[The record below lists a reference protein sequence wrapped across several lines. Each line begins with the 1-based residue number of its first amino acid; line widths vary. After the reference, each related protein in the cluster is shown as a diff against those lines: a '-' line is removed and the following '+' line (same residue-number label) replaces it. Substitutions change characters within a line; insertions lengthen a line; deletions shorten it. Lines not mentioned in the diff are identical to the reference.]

1 VFATETLALGIN
13 MPARSVVLE
22 SLVKWNGEA
31 HVDLT
36 PGEYTQLTGRAGRRG
51 IDVEGHGVVLW
62 TPGFDPKHVAGLAST
77 RTYPLRS
84 SFRPSYNMAVNLV
97 GQMGRAAS
105 RELLESSFAQFQADR
120 AVVGLA
126 RQVKRNLEAL
136 EGYREAMH
144 CHLGDFEEYAGLR
157 RTLKD
162 RESQLAR
169 EGAAARRASA
179 AASLDRLKVGDV
191 IRVPAGRRQG
201 LAVVIDPHGG
211 GAAGDPK
218 PVVVT
223 ADRQVKRLSVVDFPT
238 PVESL
243 GRVRLPKGFSP
254 RSPQARRD
262 LVSSL
267 RNLGLDN
274 EGGRPR
280 RNRSAAADDTEIARL
295 RTAIRRHPC
304 HGCDDREHHARWA
317 ERHDR
322 LSRDTAALE
331 DKVANRTNTIA
342 RMFDRVCDLL
352 TSLGYLDGDEVTAA
366 GRVLARIYSESD
378 LLIAEA
384 LRDGQWDE
392 LDAKE
397 LAAVASTLV
406 YEARRDDDPS
416 PRLPPGGVRRAIE
429 ELTRLWASL
438 EQAEHDARV
447 DFLREPDLGFA
458 WVAWRWAKGDPLDA
472 VLLDASQAPGDFV
485 RWMKQL
491 VDLLDQI
498 GDAAP
503 EGSPVR
509 RTAARAVA
517 ALRRGVVAYSAVA

>member
-1 VFATETLALGIN
+1 
-13 MPARSVVLE
+13 LE
-22 SLVKWNGEA
+22 K
-31 HVDLT
+31 
-36 PGEYTQLTGRAGRRG
+36 
-51 IDVEGHGVVLW
+51 
-62 TPGFDPKHVAGLAST
+62 
-77 RTYPLRS
+77 
-84 SFRPSYNMAVNLV
+84 
-97 GQMGRAAS
+97 
-105 RELLESSFAQFQADR
+105 
-120 AVVGLA
+120 
-126 RQVKRNLEAL
+126 
-136 EGYREAMH
+136 
-144 CHLGDFEEYAGLR
+144 
-157 RTLKD
+157 
-162 RESQLAR
+162 
-169 EGAAARRASA
+169 
-179 AASLDRLKVGDV
+179 LKVGDV
-191 IRVPAGRRQG
+191 IRGPAGRRQG

-211 GAAGDPK
+211 GSASDPR

-223 ADRQVKRLSVVDFPT
+223 SDRQVKRLSVVDFPT
-238 PVESL
+238 PVEAL

-262 LVSSL
+262 LASSL
-267 RNLGLDN
+267 RNLGLDDA
-274 EGGRPR
+274 GSRAKRGRA
-280 RNRSAAADDTEIARL
+280 AAADDAEILRM

-304 HGCDDREHHARWA
+304 HGCDDREQHARWA

-322 LSRDTAALE
+322 LARDTASLQG
-331 DKVANRTNTIA
+331 KVASRTNTIA
-342 RMFDRVCDLL
+342 RMFDRVCDVL
-352 TSLGYLDGDEVTAA
+352 TFLGYLDGDDVTPA

-384 LRDGQWDE
+384 LREGLWDG

-397 LAAVASTLV
+397 LAAVVSTLV

-416 PRLPPGGVRRAIE
+416 PRLPPGAVRRALE
-429 ELTRLWASL
+429 DLSRLWAQL
-438 EQAEHDARV
+438 EAAEHDARV

-498 GDAAP
+498 SDAAP

-509 RTAARAVA
+509 ATATRAVA